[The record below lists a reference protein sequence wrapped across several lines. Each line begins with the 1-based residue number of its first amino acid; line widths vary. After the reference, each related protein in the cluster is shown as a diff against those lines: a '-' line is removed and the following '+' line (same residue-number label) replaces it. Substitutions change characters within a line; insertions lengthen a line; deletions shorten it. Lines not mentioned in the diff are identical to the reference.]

1 MFRKSLQPKNL
12 LKSALAVVFML
23 TLSGAY
29 NLFCCQQMF
38 AAEITPE
45 HCPISKTVKSEHCQ
59 FSKNKQTETS
69 SAVTSVNLFECCA
82 LKFNVFVATLEKN
95 EFPQKSS
102 VVVNNS
108 INYFPRS
115 VKLESKT
122 SLTGFSFRSRVLAK
136 SDLHI
141 RNCVFRI

>member
-38 AAEITPE
+38 AAEIKPE
-45 HCPISKTVKSEHCQ
+45 HCPLSKTVKSEHCQ
-59 FSKNKQTETS
+59 FSKNKPTETS

-95 EFPQKSS
+95 EFPQKTP
-102 VVVNNS
+102 VVVDNS
-108 INYFPRS
+108 FNFFPKS
-115 VKLESKT
+115 VRLESKT
-122 SLTGFSFRSRVLAK
+122 GLTDFSYRPRVLAG